1 LKGQGW
7 LRIGNFWEDPEN
19 IGLHLNTKT
28 AYSTLCERMG
38 YENKWDDSLS
48 FKGEFTGYDG

>member
-19 IGLHLNTKT
+19 TGLYLNTKT
-28 AYSTLCERMG
+28 AYSTLCDRMG
-38 YENKWDDSLS
+38 YENKWDESLS
-48 FKGEFTGYDG
+48 FKEEFTGYDG